1 MVRLNGTEIIDED
14 DVLCLHHR
22 EIIATKQGQ
31 NKVKTRSKKKS
42 KKMVEK
48 ESQKRRSKKKVK
60 RSPKKKVKKEGPP
73 QNRKGQKQE
82 TMRGEQKVLSL
93 EVDVHTPDARQERDR

>member
-31 NKVKTRSKKKS
+31 NKVKKE
-42 KKMVEK
+42 VEK
-48 ESQKRRSKKKVK
+48 DGRKRKSKRRSKKKVK